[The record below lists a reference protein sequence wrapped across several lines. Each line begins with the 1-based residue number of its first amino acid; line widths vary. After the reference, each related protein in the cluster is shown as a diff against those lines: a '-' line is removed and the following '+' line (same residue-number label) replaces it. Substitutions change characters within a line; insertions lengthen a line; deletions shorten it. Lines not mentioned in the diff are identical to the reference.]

1 MDQPFSS
8 EEIVEMSRGRLCP
21 AGRAHAWY
29 KEFENAKVGNCSIC
43 GWSDGDGIKTCFY
56 SSEIGAVTHQNS
68 ETGAER
74 SMTPEQVSLFRLRSA
89 MCYIDENAR
98 ALHFA
103 EVRYHAAFEK
113 SRVSKAYPGQIFRKK
128 SDGTEWSDEDFYAQY
143 EEREKNKFQSLK
155 RDRGGSCGSRIWLSF
170 SHFTIDSKQKA
181 GGFGKEKPVYNAKSH
196 HFQYSSPTAPDPARG
211 NRRPGGD
218 NFTR

>member
-1 MDQPFSS
+1 MQEDFRSLEDFLESFNPSNG
-8 EEIVEMSRGRLCP
+8 IGVVH
-21 AGRAHAWY
+21 AGRHYPIQRITFLFQSLKRDRGGSCQHFQMARPASPSFNPSNGIGVVHAQAVDIGVARIGGFNPSNGIGVVHARNTMY
-29 KEFENAKVGNCSIC
+29 NPSNA
-43 GWSDGDGIKTCFY
+43 
-56 SSEIGAVTHQNS
+56 
-68 ETGAER
+68 
-74 SMTPEQVSLFRLRSA
+74 PL
-89 MCYIDENAR
+89 
-98 ALHFA
+98 
-103 EVRYHAAFEK
+103 
-113 SRVSKAYPGQIFRKK
+113 
-128 SDGTEWSDEDFYAQY
+128 
-143 EEREKNKFQSLK
+143 FQSLK